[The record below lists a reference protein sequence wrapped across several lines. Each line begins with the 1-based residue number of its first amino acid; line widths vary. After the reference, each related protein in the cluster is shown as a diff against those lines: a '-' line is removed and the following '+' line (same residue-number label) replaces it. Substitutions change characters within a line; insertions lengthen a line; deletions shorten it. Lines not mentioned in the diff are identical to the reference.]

1 MTYLPNIIFFF
12 VLLAGIGYFTFN
24 MMQLIANIKL
34 GKAVAVKGDRK
45 QRFKNVAL
53 IAFGQSKMVTRPVS
67 GILHLVVYLGF
78 VIINIEVLEIVLDG
92 LLGTHRLFSFLGSTY
107 DVLIATFEIFA
118 ALVIVA
124 VAAFWVRRKVLTY
137 TNWLMVNY
145 SNWVYPIMC
154 KRVRFL

>member
-78 VIINIEVLEIVLDG
+78 VIINIEV
-92 LLGTHRLFSFLGSTY
+92 
-107 DVLIATFEIFA
+107 
-118 ALVIVA
+118 
-124 VAAFWVRRKVLTY
+124 
-137 TNWLMVNY
+137 
-145 SNWVYPIMC
+145 
-154 KRVRFL
+154 